1 VQRRKAAKERTE
13 TRIET
18 TRTTGRTTGS
28 ETWMGNGPL
37 FSSSILSF
45 HLYPLSSILSSFFF
59 APLRLCTFAFFSSR
73 VFSSRVF
80 SSRVFSSSQPRQEQQ
95 RELGTF
101 GV

>member
-1 VQRRKAAKERTE
+1 
-13 TRIET
+13 
-18 TRTTGRTTGS
+18 
-28 ETWMGNGPL
+28 MGNGPL

-73 VFSSRVF
+73 VFSSRV
-80 SSRVFSSSQPRQEQQ
+80 SSSQPRQEQQ
-95 RELGTF
+95 PEPGTF